1 MPTANIEIFSDGANK
16 RENEKSTSQQ
26 QPRNSHAHK
35 LTYKVNDKRK
45 IKIKRN
51 SIGRKVCE
59 WNDENRPTATTSA
72 TVETPKSWTTTFVEM
87 NRCRKLQQIL
97 KSGYLSWKSDLEI
110 RLCAK
115 WKRLRCSFFSQS
127 CSISL
132 YLSLLSLHASPPHT
146 VFVTVFML
154 LLTCCLSVPFSSF
167 FSAFFTSCWAFF
179 SRRWAWKRWKFNNVS
194 VEFRCLCLRLFL
206 WSNDAR
212 SNDAI
217 LMIPRVGVA
226 EISAIHFHTHSR
238 MNATGIVEINILC
251 RFYLCSVIFFPSR
264 VHWSRK
270 KFFHS
275 RSEVKEFNNE
285 LGRMEN
291 ENHFIRMSKNIF
303 VFFFFSSFIS

>member
-1 MPTANIEIFSDGANK
+1 MAGKFASEMMKIDRQRQRQRQS
-16 RENEKSTSQQ
+16 R
-26 QPRNSHAHK
+26 R
-35 LTYKVNDKRK
+35 RK
-45 IKIKRN
+45 AERRHSLKWIAAGN
-51 SIGRKVCE
+51 C
-59 WNDENRPTATTSA
+59 N
-72 TVETPKSWTTTFVEM
+72 KSWNPVIYLERVTW
-87 NRCRKLQQIL
+87 
-97 KSGYLSWKSDLEI
+97 KSGCVPSGNVFVAHFSLSPALSLSI
-110 RLCAK
+110 SRCCPCML
-115 WKRLRCSFFSQS
+115 RLRILFSLQFLCFCSLAVCPFPFLHFF
-127 CSISL
+127 L
-132 YLSLLSLHASPPHT
+132 P
-146 VFVTVFML
+146 FL
-154 LLTCCLSVPFSSF
+154 LLAEL
-167 FSAFFTSCWAFF
+167 FF

-212 SNDAI
+212 SNNAI
-217 LMIPRVGVA
+217 LMIPSVGVA
-226 EISAIHFHTHSR
+226 EISTIHFHTHSR

-275 RSEVKEFNNE
+275 RWEVKEFNNE